1 MYIEEAAD
9 IFSFSLQVRRN
20 SSFGLS
26 CCNIF
31 MEILQIT
38 NHVHQSLKR
47 SKNKHSYFFYMLPQI

>member
-9 IFSFSLQVRRN
+9 TFSSSLQVRRN
-20 SSFGLS
+20 SSSHLS

-38 NHVHQSLKR
+38 NHAHQSETFKH
-47 SKNKHSYFFYMLPQI
+47 KHSFFFNIVPQI

>member
-38 NHVHQSLKR
+38 NHVHQSETFK
-47 SKNKHSYFFYMLPQI
+47 K